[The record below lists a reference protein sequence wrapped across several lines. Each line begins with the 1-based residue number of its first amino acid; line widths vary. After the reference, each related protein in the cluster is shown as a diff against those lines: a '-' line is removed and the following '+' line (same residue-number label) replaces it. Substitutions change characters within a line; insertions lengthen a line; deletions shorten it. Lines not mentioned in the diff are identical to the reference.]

1 MAPWRGVFDP
11 SLKGDVREI
20 CVRSFCACRKVTSIP
35 HALCVYSSLSLD
47 ICPLPSSPQS
57 GTCRPWKGT
66 KLSLTSRKFL
76 RVHR

>member
-35 HALCVYSSLSLD
+35 HALYSSLSLD
-47 ICPLPSSPQS
+47 ICPLLVSTVGYLQAME
-57 GTCRPWKGT
+57 GNEA
-66 KLSLTSRKFL
+66 
-76 RVHR
+76 VAHIA